1 MSFSR
6 AEVKKLGNEQIK
18 QQYWSYVLASFLLL
32 LLVSRRSIS
41 FNTELF
47 TDSAFWN
54 AFIIV
59 IGVLS
64 LVFSIAINIFV
75 TGPLEVGV
83 RRLYLTG
90 MYGHAP
96 ISLIGSGFQKEYYKK
111 TILAVFLPKLYVALW
126 SLLLLI
132 PGIIKSYEYCFV
144 SWIVAEHPGISPKEA
159 MRMSSQMTKGHK
171 WELFVLDLSFI
182 GWSLVGVLLCCGI
195 GTIFVMPYVDATF
208 TQVYSRLKILEVK

>member
-18 QQYWSYVLASFLLL
+18 QQYWSYVLASFLFLL
-32 LLVSRRSIS
+32 LGGSASVGLNS
-41 FNTELF
+41 EQF

-132 PGIIKSYEYCFV
+132 PGIIKSYEYYFV

-159 MRMSSQMTKGHK
+159 MRMSSQITKGRK

-182 GWSLVGVLLCCGI
+182 GWLVVGAMCCGI

>member
-1 MSFSR
+1 MNWTR

-18 QQYWSYVLASFLLL
+18 QQYFSYVLASFLLL
-32 LLVSRRSIS
+32 LLGGSASVGLNS
-41 FNTELF
+41 EQF

-54 AFIIV
+54 TFIV
-59 IGVLS
+59 VVALLGFSTS
-64 LVFSIAINIFV
+64 LLIDIFV
-75 TGPLEVGV
+75 YGPLEVGV
-83 RRLYLTG
+83 RRFYLTG

-126 SLLLLI
+126 SLLLLV
-132 PGIIKSYEYCFV
+132 PGIVKYYEYQFV

-182 GWSLVGVLLCCGI
+182 GWLVVGAMCCGI